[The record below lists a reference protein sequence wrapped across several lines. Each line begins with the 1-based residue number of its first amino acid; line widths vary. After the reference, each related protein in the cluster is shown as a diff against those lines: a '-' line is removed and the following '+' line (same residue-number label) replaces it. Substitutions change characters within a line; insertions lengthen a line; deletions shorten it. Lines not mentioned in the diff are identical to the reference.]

1 MPRPQ
6 IQITT
11 SAAAAAASP
20 GERLGTWFV
29 AAQTER
35 GPLLPDPSAPLYSL
49 GDFAATYGTRNA
61 SLGSVAT
68 TYDML
73 DTFWR
78 AGGGPVYLARVV
90 GPAAVVA
97 SLTLQDRAGTPL
109 NTLKVSALG
118 PGAWA
123 NTNVTVTVANGTTT
137 NSYVITIGV
146 GGVATEVSPDLFTPS
161 DAVAWSQA
169 SRYVRITDLASAT
182 VAPNNR
188 PAALS
193 ATALASGADDIASVT
208 DTHWT
213 AALNSLPAEWGPGL
227 VSKLGVTTSTGHGT
241 TLAHAIANNRF
252 AVLDGASASSQATL
266 TTLAAT
272 VAAAASAPEY
282 GMLVAPW
289 VTVAPYSGGTATRL
303 VPPSAVA
310 AGLISGQVTTGAAN
324 RAAAGANGKASAVLD
339 VQTVFTAAERDIL
352 AGNTAVNVLR
362 RPYSASLNP
371 AVELY
376 GYDTLAAP
384 SSGWRQA
391 TAQLL
396 RLQITDE
403 LNQVAEDWI
412 FAEVDGKGQTLA
424 AFGAALAGVLQ
435 PHFDAGELFGATP
448 SDAYNID
455 VTSVNTPTTLA
466 AGQLNARVGIR
477 VSPMAEYVYIDVV
490 KTPVTQSL
498 IPAA

>member
-35 GPLLPDPSAPLYSL
+35 GPLLPDPAAPLYSL
-49 GDFAATYGTRNA
+49 GDYAATYGTRNA
-61 SLGSVAT
+61 TLGSVAT

-118 PGAWA
+118 PGAWG

-146 GGVATEVSPDLFTPS
+146 GGVATEVSRTCSPQS

-252 AVLDGASASSQATL
+252 AVLDGASASSSGHPHHPRGDHRCRGVGAGVRDAGRSL
-266 TTLAAT
+266 GDGRPLLRWHREPAR
-272 VAAAASAPEY
+272 AP
-282 GMLVAPW
+282 V
-289 VTVAPYSGGTATRL
+289 GGRRRPHL
-303 VPPSAVA
+303 G
-310 AGLISGQVTTGAAN
+310 AGHDRRAN
-324 RAAAGANGKASAVLD
+324 RAAAGVNGKASAPSMC
-339 VQTVFTAAERDIL
+339 RPCSR
-352 AGNTAVNVLR
+352 LR
-362 RPYSASLNP
+362 S
-371 AVELY
+371 
-376 GYDTLAAP
+376 GT
-384 SSGWRQA
+384 SSPG
-391 TAQLL
+391 
-396 RLQITDE
+396 
-403 LNQVAEDWI
+403 
-412 FAEVDGKGQTLA
+412 
-424 AFGAALAGVLQ
+424 
-435 PHFDAGELFGATP
+435 TP
-448 SDAYNID
+448 
-455 VTSVNTPTTLA
+455 L
-466 AGQLNARVGIR
+466 
-477 VSPMAEYVYIDVV
+477 
-490 KTPVTQSL
+490 
-498 IPAA
+498 